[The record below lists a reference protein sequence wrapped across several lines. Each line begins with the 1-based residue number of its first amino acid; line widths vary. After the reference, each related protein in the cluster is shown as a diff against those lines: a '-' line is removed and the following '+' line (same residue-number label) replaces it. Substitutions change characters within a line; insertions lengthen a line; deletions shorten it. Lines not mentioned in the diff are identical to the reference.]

1 MANEFIEFQIRT
13 PSGRILTS
21 IRGRLREA
29 VVEVHQSLS
38 TVDAVVSAYMSD
50 EQSKPVV
57 TGYMDGRGQIRID
70 RYLTSGNGTEFENW
84 SDAYHHAAGWLP
96 GDVWKIAQFV
106 TVAPPS
112 GVLGR
117 AELTIDPYELPATD
131 FACESGARR
140 LHYGAFIID
149 AAPIKM
155 AAAPEWT
162 ANFLLKGTDGR
173 TLGPI
178 GIHAYYHDLEWA
190 VEAALSHAEATIDAG
205 VQS

>member
-1 MANEFIEFQIRT
+1 MANELIEFQIRT
-13 PSGRILTS
+13 PSGRIVTS
-21 IRGRLREA
+21 IKGRLRDA
-29 VVEVHQSLS
+29 VVAVHQSLS
-38 TVDAVVSAYMSD
+38 MVNAVVSAFLSD

-96 GDVWKIAQFV
+96 GDGWRIAQFV

-117 AELTIDPYELPATD
+117 AELTIGPCELPATD

-140 LHYGAFIID
+140 LHYGAFTIE

-155 AAAPEWT
+155 AGAPEWT
-162 ANFLLKGTDGR
+162 ANFLLKGTNGR
-173 TLGPI
+173 TLGPA
-178 GIHAYYHDLEWA
+178 GIHAYYHDPERAL
-190 VEAALSHAEATIDAG
+190 EAALSHAEATIDAG